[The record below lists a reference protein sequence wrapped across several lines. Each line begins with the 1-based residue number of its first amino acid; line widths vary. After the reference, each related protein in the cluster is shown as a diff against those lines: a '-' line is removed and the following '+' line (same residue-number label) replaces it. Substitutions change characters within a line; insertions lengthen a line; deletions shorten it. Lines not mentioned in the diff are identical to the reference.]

1 MEDSKQE
8 SKPVDKDKIKAIIS
22 NQLALSEDE
31 DSQYAEKRT
40 QALEYIQSEM
50 KDVPAE
56 KGRSSVVSR
65 DVADTIGWIMPSIMR
80 VFATTDQMA
89 VVDPVTPADEG
100 FAKAATDGLN
110 HWFLKEN
117 DGYKVVYNATYDA
130 LSMSNAIVKVWY
142 DDTPEYKTDF
152 YDGLT
157 DDQLALLEADE
168 SVEILAHTPSMKSE
182 VIDGQ
187 KVQYKCHEVKTRHVK
202 EKGRI
207 KVDVVPREDYGQDAN
222 ATNPGNATFQY
233 QKVEKTRSELVEMG
247 FDQKE
252 VYAISKSGEEKQ
264 EAFSRSSDTQY
275 DNETTDDSTEV
286 IDLYECYLMV
296 DVDQD
301 GIAENVRA
309 FYAGGKGGGVVLDWE
324 VWEDGQVFFDIP
336 CSPIP
341 HRFEG
346 ESIFDVTKDIQ
357 DIKTVLQRQ
366 ALDNL
371 YAANIPQR
379 QAEVNSIVNPD
390 DLFSS
395 DFGAVI
401 WRKAGTA
408 PVESMITPNVAGD
421 AFGAINYF
429 DQVVQRRTGV
439 GRQTMAL
446 NADTLNNQTATA
458 SNNEKDA
465 AYSKIEQIARNMA
478 ELGWKP
484 VFEAGLKLMTKHQ
497 DKAKTIRLRGEWIE
511 IDPRH
516 WNADMQVTIN
526 VGLGTGTRERDLVM
540 LQQVFQQQ
548 LLLASQLKEN
558 GMIEKSIEMVPMIF
572 NTAQKMAES
581 SGLRSPEQYIPE
593 FKDED
598 MQAAMKVAQ
607 EARSKPSPE
616 QQKLQAEMAMKEKD
630 MQLQM
635 KMKEVDAQVQN
646 NKERAQ
652 AEADIV
658 VDEKRRES
666 DMIIAKQQ
674 IEYQQ
679 ERDAL
684 QTKLK
689 EMEIKSKREIELL
702 KLGLKDQPE
711 VGSIV
716 TREDERNMAFSQ
728 SLEGMAAM
736 MQELVTRMEA
746 PKRLIKDEN
755 GDIIGSEPV
764 RGALN

>member
-22 NQLALSEDE
+22 SQLALSEDE
-31 DSQYAEKRT
+31 DSQYAKKRS

-56 KGRSSVVSR
+56 DGRSKVVSR

-80 VFATTDQMA
+80 VFTTADHMA
-89 VVDPVTPADEG
+89 IAEPVTPDDEEY
-100 FAKAATDGLN
+100 ASAATDGLN

-117 DGYKVVYNATYDA
+117 EGYKVVYNATYDA

-142 DDTPEYKTDF
+142 DETPEYKVDF

-157 DDQLALLEADE
+157 DDQLAILEADE
-168 SVEILAHTPSMKSE
+168 NVDIMAHTPSMKSE
-182 VIDGQ
+182 LVDGQ
-187 KVQYKCHEVKTRHVK
+187 PYEYQCHEVKVRRVK
-202 EKGRI
+202 EKGRV
-207 KVDVVPREDYGQDAN
+207 KCEVVPREDYGQDAN
-222 ATNPGNATFQY
+222 ATSPANATFQY
-233 QKVEKTRSELVEMG
+233 QKVEKTRSELIEMG
-247 FDQKE
+247 FDQNE
-252 VYAISKSGEEKQ
+252 VYSLSKAGEDKQ
-264 EAFSRSSDTQY
+264 EAFARSKDEQDDT
-275 DNETTDDSTEV
+275 ETTDNSTEV

-309 FYAGGKGGGVVLDWE
+309 FYAGGRGGGVVLDWE
-324 VWEDGQVFFDIP
+324 VWEDGAVFFDIP

-371 YAANIPQR
+371 YATNIPQR
-379 QAEVNSIVNPD
+379 QAEANSIINPD

-401 WRKAGTA
+401 WRKPGSM
-408 PVESMITPNVAGD
+408 PVEPMIVPNVAGD

-429 DQVVQRRTGV
+429 DEVVTRRTGV
-439 GRQTMAL
+439 GRQSMAL

-458 SNNEKDA
+458 SNNQKDA
-465 AYSKIEQIARNMA
+465 AYTKIEQIARNMA

-484 VFEAGLKLMTKHQ
+484 VFEAGLKLMIKHQ
-497 DKAKTIRLRGEWIE
+497 DKVKTIRLRGEWVD
-511 IDPRH
+511 IDPRY
-516 WNADMQVTIN
+516 WNADMKVTIN

-548 LLLASQLKEN
+548 LLLASQLKAN
-558 GMIEKSIEMVPMIF
+558 GMDEKSIEMVPLIF

-593 FKDED
+593 FKEED
-598 MQAAMKVAQ
+598 VQKAMQLAEQ
-607 EARSKPSPE
+607 ARQKPSPE
-616 QQKLQAEMAMKEKD
+616 EMKVQAEAALKDKE
-630 MQLQM
+630 LQM
-635 KMKEVDAQVQN
+635 QMQMKKVDAEVQS

-652 AEADIV
+652 AEADII

-666 DMIIAKQQ
+666 DMIIAQQ
-674 IEYQQ
+674 RIEY
-679 ERDAL
+679 EKARDEKQLAMK
-684 QTKLK
+684 QY
-689 EMEIKSKREIELL
+689 EIDSKREVELL
-702 KLGLKDQPE
+702 KLGSKQP
-711 VGSIV
+711 
-716 TREDERNMAFSQ
+716 Q
-728 SLEGMAAM
+728 
-736 MQELVTRMEA
+736 
-746 PKRLIKDEN
+746 
-755 GDIIGSEPV
+755 
-764 RGALN
+764 GAL